1 MLRISEIVGGPSELS
16 FRECHTCYVYDRTHV
31 RYTDVAKCGYLD
43 SIWTRNP
50 LQTLNSTLVKAR

>member
-16 FRECHTCYVYDRTHV
+16 FCEFHPCYVYDRTHV
-31 RYTDVAKCGYLD
+31 HYTDVAKCGYLD

-50 LQTLNSTLVKAR
+50 LQAGPPAPS

>member
-1 MLRISEIVGGPSELS
+1 
-16 FRECHTCYVYDRTHV
+16 V

-50 LQTLNSTLVKAR
+50 LHRFVLSRPFKTPGCFFG

>member
-16 FRECHTCYVYDRTHV
+16 FHECHLCYVYDRTHV

-50 LQTLNSTLVKAR
+50 LHYW